1 MCPKRRRPPGV
12 AIRGG
17 RGVPRNRRENVRN
30 LAGTGSSHSTAV
42 DLGAINAAALACL
55 PALVERW
62 LHDGRADNQVSQAA
76 RLRGRTRPGAAG
88 ALARMLRVSS

>member
-1 MCPKRRRPPGV
+1 M
-12 AIRGG
+12 
-17 RGVPRNRRENVRN
+17 PRQWCENVRN

-42 DLGAINAAALACL
+42 DLGAINVAALACL

-62 LHDGRADNQVSQAA
+62 LHDGRAENRVSQAA
-76 RLRGRTRPGAAG
+76 RLRGRIRPEAPR